1 MLKTLSLWSWDDTG
15 FQYSSHLR
23 MLRRNQS
30 LVQREQHT
38 ELRCRERLLLTSG
51 TSGSA
56 RKTRT
61 DKKPVS
67 VGHQLLAARMAEGAL
82 RWAAGRQSR
91 EGREEPTCS
100 PLRYGPAEWPD
111 GAATAQRTGQSIL
124 LPQENTRSTG
134 SMETTAPPA
143 CSAANATPP

>member
-23 MLRRNQS
+23 VLRRNQS

-38 ELRCRERLLLTSG
+38 ELRCRERLLLASG

-56 RKTRT
+56 REPQT

-67 VGHQLLAARMAEGAL
+67 VGHQLLLARMAEGAL
-82 RWAAGRQSR
+82 WWAAGRQSQ
-91 EGREEPTCS
+91 EGRKEPTCS
-100 PLRYGPAEWPD
+100 PLRYGPAEWAA
-111 GAATAQRTGQSIL
+111 GAAAANRTGQRAL
-124 LPQENTRSTG
+124 LPQENTRSNAQ
-134 SMETTAPPA
+134 ERKTAPPA
-143 CSAANATPP
+143 CSANTTPS